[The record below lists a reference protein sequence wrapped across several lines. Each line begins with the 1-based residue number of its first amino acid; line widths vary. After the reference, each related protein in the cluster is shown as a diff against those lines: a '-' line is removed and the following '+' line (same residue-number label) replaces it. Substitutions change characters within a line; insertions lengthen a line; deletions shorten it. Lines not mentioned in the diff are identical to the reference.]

1 MPNDV
6 HCLKNSGGGGGGEV
20 KMIPS
25 SILMVDKKV
34 EKGSYSG
41 QCSQEKPSLH

>member
-6 HCLKNSGGGGGGEV
+6 HCLKNRGGGGGEV

-41 QCSQEKPSLH
+41 QYSQEKPSLH